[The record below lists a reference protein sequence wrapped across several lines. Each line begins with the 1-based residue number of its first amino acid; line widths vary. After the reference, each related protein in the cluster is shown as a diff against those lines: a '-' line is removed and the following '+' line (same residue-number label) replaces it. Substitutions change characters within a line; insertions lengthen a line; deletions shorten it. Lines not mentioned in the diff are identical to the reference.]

1 MSDVGLGCIV
11 ISFIRCFKGS
21 TFLQNHVDFPSKLFN
36 RQHQYD
42 GAESG
47 SYFDRTQE
55 GNKKKKRVHLNSNLD
70 LSWPSKSKSIDLFN
84 DQ

>member
-11 ISFIRCFKGS
+11 ISFILCFKGY
-21 TFLQNHVDFPSKLFN
+21 TFLQNHVDFPSKLFS

-55 GNKKKKRVHLNSNLD
+55 GKKKKKG
-70 LSWPSKSKSIDLFN
+70 PSQFKFGRFLAIKI
-84 DQ
+84 QEH